1 MANSVELRVEC
12 LRNNISL
19 DALAARIGVNSTT
32 LYRKI
37 KGESE
42 FNRNELQIIK
52 DTLALD
58 DERFIDI
65 FFTEE
70 LAETQ
75 DTTN

>member
-12 LRNNISL
+12 LKNNISL
-19 DALAARIGVNSTT
+19 DTLAARIGVNTST

-52 DTLALD
+52 DTLSLN
-58 DERFIDI
+58 DERFIAI
-65 FFTEE
+65 FFNEQ
-70 LAETQ
+70 LAEMQ
-75 DTTN
+75 E